1 MAAIVSGGRG
11 APFLPSGMY
20 KASNSAGLTTS
31 FAQVPGWT
39 ADTGPYPGSS
49 VVSNGLIV
57 QSTRGGI
64 LVSANI
70 LMSNASAGS
79 VTGTVRLKHG
89 ATVIATSTDVTLGG
103 FGGTGTATC
112 SATVDVTALDAIYL
126 EAKCSGGS
134 VVVKLG
140 SANSWVRVTSP

>member
-1 MAAIVSGGRG
+1 MGAIVTGGRG

-20 KASNSAGLTTS
+20 KTSDSSGLSTS
-31 FAQVPGWT
+31 FALVTAWT

-57 QSTRGGI
+57 QSTRGGV
-64 LVSANI
+64 LVAANI

-79 VTGTVRLKHG
+79 VTGTVRLKQG
-89 ATVIATSTDVTLGG
+89 ATVIATSTDVTLGS

-112 SATVDVTALDAIYL
+112 SATVDVTALDSITL

-140 SANSWVRVTSP
+140 SANSWVRVTAP